1 MRPLSSSLRSGA
13 GRWLLAAGLGLLA
26 AALAPSEGGGAP
38 RADTSPVI
46 AKVGTVTITAADLE
60 RRMAALPPFQLRTFG
75 DTPAEI
81 KRAFLDRVLVREA
94 LLSQGAAER
103 GIPAREDVKE
113 RIRGVLRGAMLARLR
128 NDAANA
134 NAIDENQIKAYYD
147 ANAAKFHSPERIAL
161 WVIAT
166 EKREEAE
173 ALLKELRKDPTP
185 QHWIETARAHSVDGA
200 TAMRGGNLGF
210 VSSDGTTAE
219 PGLKVSR
226 AILDAVDKVKD
237 TEIVPEPVEDARRW
251 MIVWRRQTMKP
262 VDRPVELEASS
273 IKQMLVKLRTEARI
287 KDTITA
293 LRKEHLGED
302 NPDLLDL
309 FDITPQGELTPVRRP
324 GALPLGRRLPPNPV
338 PAPGTLR

>member
-1 MRPLSSSLRSGA
+1 MRPLSLFPRSGA
-13 GRWLLAAGLGLLA
+13 ARWILAAGLGLLA
-26 AALAPSEGGGAP
+26 AASEGRAP
-38 RADTSPVI
+38 RADTSPVV
-46 AKVGTVTITAADLE
+46 ARVGTVTITAADLE
-60 RRMAALPPFQLRTFG
+60 RRMAAVPPFQLRTFG
-75 DTPAEI
+75 STPAEI
-81 KRAFLDRVLVREA
+81 KHAFLDRVLVREA
-94 LLSQGAAER
+94 LLSLGAAEHGLEER
-103 GIPAREDVKE
+103 DDVKE

-128 NDAANA
+128 SDAADA
-134 NAIDENQIKAYYD
+134 NKIDENEVKAYYD

-166 EKREEAE
+166 DKREQAE

-185 QHWIETARAHSVDGA
+185 KHWAETARAHSIDGA

-210 VSSDGTTAE
+210 VSPDGATAE

-237 TEIVPEPVEDARRW
+237 TEFVPEPVEDAHRW
-251 MIVWRRQTMKP
+251 VIVWRRQTMKS
-262 VDRPVELEASS
+262 VDRPVELEGKA
-273 IKQMLVKLRTEARI
+273 IKEMLVKMRTEARI

-293 LRKEHLGED
+293 LRREHLAED

-324 GALPLGRRLPPNPV
+324 GALPLGRRPLPNPV
-338 PAPGTLR
+338 PVPPTLR